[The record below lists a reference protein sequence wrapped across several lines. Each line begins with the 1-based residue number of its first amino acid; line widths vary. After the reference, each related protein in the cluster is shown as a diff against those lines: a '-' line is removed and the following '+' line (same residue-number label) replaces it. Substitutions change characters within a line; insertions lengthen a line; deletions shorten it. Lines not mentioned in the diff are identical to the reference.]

1 MENNTAQ
8 EAVSSSPGDAP
19 AEAAAETDAA
29 KNSKSKK
36 KKKKRSAAYYAVTF
50 FIKIG
55 LTVLAVWVL
64 LTYVGGISMCHD
76 NSAYPMIKD
85 GDLIL
90 TYRLDDYRQGDVA
103 VYKRDDTVHF
113 GRVIAFSGDTVD
125 ISGEYVTVNG
135 YGLYEDAVYPTSVEG
150 AAVNFPYTVP
160 ENSIFVLNDYRSNI
174 NDSRTYGAIP
184 VDDTEGKAV
193 FVMRRRGI

>member
-55 LTVLAVWVL
+55 LTVLAIWLL

-113 GRVIAFSGDTVD
+113 GRVIACSGDTVD
-125 ISGEYVTVNG
+125 INGDYVTVNG
-135 YGLYEDAVYPTSVEG
+135 YGLYEDTVYPTSAEG
-150 AAVNFPYTVP
+150 AAVSFPYTVP

-184 VDDTEGKAV
+184 ADETEGKAV